1 MENIDEK
8 TVLLNFPDNTSKTY
22 HNLNYRYNQA
32 KSLFEKFKSMEKLN
46 VDFNTLFDLLKE
58 IVNLVETNSVYN
70 YLFLKYHKN
79 VLSYFVINQ
88 ETKEK
93 EEYTYEYNL
102 EELKETLKSSNY
114 FELTKK
120 SPINPAK
127 EIYELMELYLN
138 KENNKTKQKSKKK
151 VNKDG
156 YKNKPKEGIKEMI
169 INIDINPQ
177 NKPNNKIKEETY
189 ANTNNNEK
197 SDFDKKSKA
206 IKEHKYNTPLKDA
219 IERVR
224 VSYYKSI
231 FKEGISFEEEEKFI
245 LLCKGISIFKN
256 IIKNTNF
263 KNWIES
269 IDLDNEEF
277 NKELFVFISYL
288 QMIGDFPVKK
298 RNYVLNIYEKKFIPQ
313 NEIKFIEQKL
323 SNNTKNSSYKYGEI
337 LICDDKKDEEEEEKE
352 KNNKIGEEE
361 ELNYKIEGEENLNI
375 EMIEDKIN
383 DNEEEEEFNEINN
396 IKIINDDLFKIYNN
410 FESYTAKRKDYVLKN
425 LIDEMENYPDYPLR
439 FLLERN
445 QSFDYFFKN
454 NKNIINNE
462 KIYPKFIDYLKF
474 FIKSGIVRE
483 ALNLSEDHDNL
494 INLLE
499 SDFYIEE
506 IINEKCIIS
515 LPFYNGYI
523 EGYTNKIFMISGISG
538 FPFLISEYRNI
549 HNKKE
554 YINLL
559 NATIIFNIG
568 IKLII
573 CLHEILIHLS
583 YGYLFQI
590 TDGKISHQSPKSR
603 KSYIGSNN
611 PYMDGGSYFEE
622 LLFGEKVRIID
633 LYFVLRL
640 LNGNFTTLKEFR
652 KELKEPIDI
661 KNPEKLGNFLS
672 GILHEYPIDFDY
684 IEKKLIPTSKLRV
697 NGDMLCFNRI

>member
-1 MENIDEK
+1 METIDEK

-189 ANTNNNEK
+189 TNTNNNEK

-375 EMIEDKIN
+375 EMIEDKI
-383 DNEEEEEFNEINN
+383 
-396 IKIINDDLFKIYNN
+396 IIYFK
-410 FESYTAKRKDYVLKN
+410 
-425 LIDEMENYPDYPLR
+425 
-439 FLLERN
+439 
-445 QSFDYFFKN
+445 
-454 NKNIINNE
+454 
-462 KIYPKFIDYLKF
+462 
-474 FIKSGIVRE
+474 
-483 ALNLSEDHDNL
+483 
-494 INLLE
+494 
-499 SDFYIEE
+499 
-506 IINEKCIIS
+506 
-515 LPFYNGYI
+515 
-523 EGYTNKIFMISGISG
+523 
-538 FPFLISEYRNI
+538 
-549 HNKKE
+549 
-554 YINLL
+554 
-559 NATIIFNIG
+559 
-568 IKLII
+568 
-573 CLHEILIHLS
+573 
-583 YGYLFQI
+583 
-590 TDGKISHQSPKSR
+590 
-603 KSYIGSNN
+603 
-611 PYMDGGSYFEE
+611 
-622 LLFGEKVRIID
+622 
-633 LYFVLRL
+633 
-640 LNGNFTTLKEFR
+640 
-652 KELKEPIDI
+652 
-661 KNPEKLGNFLS
+661 
-672 GILHEYPIDFDY
+672 
-684 IEKKLIPTSKLRV
+684 
-697 NGDMLCFNRI
+697 